1 MLRTT
6 VTGPLAALMPK
17 TTEEYALVGVEDN
30 LFVVRPSESE
40 TWIPVKFYEL
50 PSGEKYMHFGAR
62 ATPKTG

>member
-1 MLRTT
+1 
-6 VTGPLAALMPK
+6 MPK

-30 LFVVRPSESE
+30 LFVVRPSQSE